1 MSQGTDVAHS
11 EPNPED
17 GGGGKVQQV
26 GQFYRDVKAEM
37 KKVSWPTRQEV
48 YGTTTVVLIAVF
60 FFGFFLWGSDI
71 LISLLFEQ
79 IVKLLS

>member
-11 EPNPED
+11 EPSSPEE
-17 GGGGKVQQV
+17 GGGKFQV